1 MILAGCHCACLYDLD
16 QTNAHSPSMHT
27 SVHKHTQDLWISF
40 EDLRIGDR
48 ANEHSRQLLLF
59 LFSWL
64 HWRTLIAGLM
74 QPRARKTP
82 DFVKIS
88 AEVQPICGIY
98 MLYLITVATCSFVM
112 LMIEV

>member
-1 MILAGCHCACLYDLD
+1 MIKKTYNNPIKATLSGAHYLITPGTLVILAGCHCACLYDLD

-74 QPRARKTP
+74 QPRARKKLK
-82 DFVKIS
+82 VKHQI
-88 AEVQPICGIY
+88 
-98 MLYLITVATCSFVM
+98 L
-112 LMIEV
+112 